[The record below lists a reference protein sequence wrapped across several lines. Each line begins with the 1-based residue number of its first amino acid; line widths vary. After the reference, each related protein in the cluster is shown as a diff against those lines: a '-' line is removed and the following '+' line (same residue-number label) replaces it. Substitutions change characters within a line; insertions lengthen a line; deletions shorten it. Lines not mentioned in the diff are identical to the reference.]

1 MIIAGVQKKAEKRKG
16 AKDALHTN
24 TRVCVSFVTIS
35 SGLVDKKLAEVQKKN
50 FEEVMSD
57 YYLNCM
63 NPLHPSIQESSQ
75 QNPQT

>member
-1 MIIAGVQKKAEKRKG
+1 MIIPCVQKKAEKRKG

-35 SGLVDKKLAEVQKKN
+35 SGLVDKKLAEVQKKKK

-63 NPLHPSIQESSQ
+63 NPLHP
-75 QNPQT
+75 